1 MAPLVRYRLAR
12 ALETLDEAR
21 LLFENGK
28 LHGCVNRLYYACFY
42 AVEALLHS
50 EGRTASKH
58 SGVQSLFN
66 RWWVKPGRIPRDFGE
81 FYNKMFS
88 IRSASDYGIDP
99 QLERAQVEQWVQE
112 AERFV
117 TTVSSQIHGWLR
129 ANEPKSNA

>member
-1 MAPLVRYRLAR
+1 MRSRPCCIQKGEPRR
-12 ALETLDEAR
+12 
-21 LLFENGK
+21 
-28 LHGCVNRLYYACFY
+28 
-42 AVEALLHS
+42 
-50 EGRTASKH
+50 
-58 SGVQSLFN
+58 
-66 RWWVKPGRIPRDFGE
+66 VKPGRIPRDFGE